1 MYKPEN
7 NLHEIRH
14 DRAARKIFEAEA
26 EKEARRAFEEVYL
39 KKQDCNSVE
48 ELEEILQKEC
58 EQNLRATVQFMRE
71 RAGAAYCEAFEPCI
85 APEDSF
91 EFLVQSMVIEERMRV
106 YDEVIDEF
114 RADDLE
120 STDKN

>member
-1 MYKPEN
+1 MLYKPEN

-14 DRAARKIFEAEA
+14 DRAARKIFEVEA

-39 KKQDCNSVE
+39 KEQDCNSVE
-48 ELEEILQKEC
+48 ELKEILQKEC
-58 EQNLRATVQFMRE
+58 EQNLRATVQFMRD

-91 EFLVQSMVIEERMRV
+91 RHLVDVCLLEEIILV
-106 YDEVIDEF
+106 F
-114 RADDLE
+114 RAVI
-120 STDKN
+120 SKIT